1 MFKHMIFRTC
11 CDTLAQMEVMLHE
24 VEGRD
29 SRKDMCV
36 HAWGA
41 GIAVFQCA
49 RILFLSV
56 RGGVCVFFFP
66 NVLCGTC
73 E

>member
-1 MFKHMIFRTC
+1 MNFRTC
-11 CDTLAQMEVMLHE
+11 RDTLAQMEVMLHE

-29 SRKDMCV
+29 SRKEMCV

-41 GIAVFQCA
+41 GIDLFQCA
-49 RILFLSV
+49 SILFFSV
-56 RGGVCVFFFP
+56 RGGVYVFLFP